1 MTSLMQQLPDTRP
14 AGGAAFDQILIASG
28 SATLLTALLLLL
40 GHGHR
45 TGRTTVLAR
54 LAERA
59 ERSWLLRGLPGWAA
73 LPMRLAFGSL
83 VLALLGMYW
92 DISLHITHG
101 RDEGPLANIA
111 HFPILFGLVGL
122 FAAGVLAM
130 VLPVG
135 ERPGG
140 AAVRITRDWYAPTS
154 GILLAAAGCY
164 ALLGF
169 PLDEIWHRIFG
180 QDVTLWGPTHL
191 MLIGGAGLSLVA
203 LALLEREG
211 RFVPTGRTET
221 MLACYLRRGMIA
233 GGLLV
238 GLSVFQA
245 EYDFGVPQFRLV
257 HQPLLIAVA
266 AGCALVV
273 ARLWVGR
280 GGALFAVGCYVLLRG
295 GVAVAVGPVIGQL
308 WAAIPLFVVEALC
321 VEIAAVALL
330 RRPLALGAV
339 SGLLIGTIGF
349 ASEYLWTRLA
359 FALPWAP
366 DMVVEG
372 AAMSIVGGVGGGL
385 LGALLVGAL
394 RGELPRRVLR
404 RATFGGALVAI
415 ALGITNGLI
424 GTAPTGVT
432 ATVALDPQTRQA
444 QVRLAPPT
452 IGADPAWLTV
462 TGWQGGG
469 LHVDH
474 LRPLG
479 DGRYATTRPMPVDGT
494 WKTLLRWHD
503 GRAMLAIPVF
513 LPADAALRLPELP
526 AAPQFTREGQ
536 PEWQVLRRETRR
548 NVPRWLWIS
557 ASLVVLACSVALV
570 LALGRGAQ
578 RVSRAITGRLPAD
591 RSRYRTA
598 QVSGLADGTTSA

>member
-14 AGGAAFDQILIASG
+14 AGGAALDQILIAAG

-45 TGRTTVLAR
+45 TGRTRVLAR
-54 LAERA
+54 LAALA
-59 ERSWLLRGLPGWAA
+59 ERSWSLRGLPGWAA
-73 LPMRLAFGSL
+73 LPMQLALGSL
-83 VLALLGMYW
+83 ALALLGMYW

-101 RDEGPLANIA
+101 RDAGPLANIA
-111 HFPILFGLVGL
+111 HYPILFGLFGL
-122 FAAGVLAM
+122 FAAGMLAI
-130 VLPVG
+130 VLPMG
-135 ERPGG
+135 ERPGR
-140 AAVRITRDWYAPTS
+140 AAVRITRGWYAPTG
-154 GILLAAAGCY
+154 GILLAAASFY

-169 PLDEIWHRIFG
+169 PLDDIWHRIFG

-203 LALLEREG
+203 IALLEREG
-211 RFVPTGRTET
+211 RFVRTEQTET
-221 MLACYLRRGMIA
+221 MLSSYLRRGMIA
-233 GGLLV
+233 GGLLA

-245 EYDFGVPQFRLV
+245 EFDFGVPQFRLV

-280 GGALFAVGCYVLLRG
+280 GGALFAVGFYVLLRG
-295 GVAVAVGPVIGQL
+295 GVSVAVGPVIGQL
-308 WAAIPLFVVEALC
+308 WAAIPLYVVEALC

-349 ASEYLWTRLA
+349 ASEYLWTQVA
-359 FALPWAP
+359 FVLPWTS

-372 AAMSIVGGVGGGL
+372 AGMAIVGGVSGGL

-394 RGELPRRVLR
+394 RGELPRPAVRRV
-404 RATFGGALVAI
+404 AFGGALLAI

-424 GTAPTGVT
+424 GTAPAGVA
-432 ATVALDPQTRQA
+432 ATVALDRQTGQA
-444 QVRLAPPT
+444 EVRLDPPT
-452 IGADPAWLTV
+452 FAQDPAWLAV

-469 LHVDH
+469 LHVDR
-474 LRPLG
+474 LQPLG
-479 DGRYATTRPMPVDGT
+479 DGRYRTTRPMPLDGT
-494 WKTLLRWHD
+494 WKTMLRLHD

-513 LPADAALRLPELP
+513 MPADAALGLPEI
-526 AAPQFTREGQ
+526 AADPQFTRDGQ
-536 PEWQVLRRETRR
+536 PEWQVLQRETKRD
-548 NVPRWLWIS
+548 VPPWLWIS

-570 LALGRGAQ
+570 LALGWGAQ
-578 RVSRAITGRLPAD
+578 RLSRAISGPD
-591 RSRYRTA
+591 RS
-598 QVSGLADGTTSA
+598 QHPVVVGLAEDPATA